1 MDLRVGSFSMY
12 KIRKVKKWIGDIIMF
27 CKCQYKNVQ
36 K

>member
-27 CKCQYKNVQ
+27 DISRE
-36 K
+36 